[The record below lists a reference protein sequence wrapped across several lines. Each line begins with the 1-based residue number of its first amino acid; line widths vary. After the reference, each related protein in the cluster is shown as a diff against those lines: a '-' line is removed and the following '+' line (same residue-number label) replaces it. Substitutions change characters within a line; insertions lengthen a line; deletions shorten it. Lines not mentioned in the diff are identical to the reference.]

1 MIRGSLVNFDHEVLL
16 WDEIMK
22 SLLKTNENSPQ
33 IKNKELL
40 LNLTFPLL
48 IPNKIREKV
57 IEVIFEY
64 YGFGG
69 FYPVNSSDM
78 IREYALETYPSNIDR
93 NFNVVLESSNA
104 STYCAPYFDNE
115 CMNYAIKKVDIGGRL
130 LTNYLKETI
139 TFRYL
144 NVSNDFQTLNNIKEQ
159 LCFISQDFN
168 KDIKSK

>member
-78 IREYALETYPSNIDR
+78 IRE
-93 NFNVVLESSNA
+93 
-104 STYCAPYFDNE
+104 
-115 CMNYAIKKVDIGGRL
+115 
-130 LTNYLKETI
+130 
-139 TFRYL
+139 
-144 NVSNDFQTLNNIKEQ
+144 
-159 LCFISQDFN
+159 
-168 KDIKSK
+168 